1 LNSIWEVID
10 KAETGQYMEERDF
23 DLNVVAKLC
32 RDLVKE
38 YGIKFDPAQII
49 TSDDSMVDNVFEA
62 GLRLALEAGIFCID
76 TKRIIRFDER
86 DLREG
91 TSSAPTSLIIGQG
104 KDSRI
109 LYARGVEDE
118 RDPIICGGQAGAAIP
133 EEWYLPM
140 ALSFMK
146 EPLVDMINNGGLA
159 VVEGRKVKTNTPLEI
174 QATRRELRMLR
185 EAADRAGRPG
195 IHLLAG
201 ESSVSAL
208 GDLAI
213 ASDKYMRTSD
223 AHLVAL
229 LNELKTDNQR
239 ISKVVNFTEYG
250 AHNVTLVDPI
260 IGGYAGGPEGVAVCF
275 IASFLLGR
283 VMYGSEYHVIHPI
296 HFRYMSTSAVE
307 CMWNLNIVGQAMSRN
322 APYILMGD
330 VWTSAGAGSEMVFY
344 EIAANTITNVVTG
357 SHPLGCSATNG
368 KYPHAS
374 GLETRFMAEVALET
388 ARSGLKRENANEMVV
403 KLASLYKDRQAKPDI
418 GKPFPELYDMARV
431 VPKPEWNA
439 TYLKMKR
446 EIAEMTGLDL

>member
-1 LNSIWEVID
+1 MNSIWEVID

>member
-1 LNSIWEVID
+1 
-10 KAETGQYMEERDF
+10 
-23 DLNVVAKLC
+23 
-32 RDLVKE
+32 
-38 YGIKFDPAQII
+38 
-49 TSDDSMVDNVFEA
+49 
-62 GLRLALEAGIFCID
+62 
-76 TKRIIRFDER
+76 
-86 DLREG
+86 
-91 TSSAPTSLIIGQG
+91 
-104 KDSRI
+104 
-109 LYARGVEDE
+109 
-118 RDPIICGGQAGAAIP
+118 
-133 EEWYLPM
+133 M

-146 EPLVDMINNGGLA
+146 EPLIDMINNGGLA

-260 IGGYAGGPEGVAVCF
+260 IGGYAGGPEGVAICF

-296 HFRYMSTSAVE
+296 HFKYMSTSAVE
-307 CMWNLNIVGQAMSRN
+307 CMWNLSIVGQAMSRN

-330 VWTSAGAGSEMVFY
+330 VWTSAGAGSEMIFH

-368 KYPHAS
+368 KYPHAT
-374 GLETRFMAEVALET
+374 GLETRFMAEVALEA
-388 ARSGLKRENANEMVV
+388 ARSGLKREDANEIVV
-403 KLASLYKDRQAKPDI
+403 KLASLYKDKQPNPDS
-418 GKPFPELYDMARV
+418 GKPFPELYDTARV
-431 VPKPEWNA
+431 IPKPEWNGV
-439 TYLKMKR
+439 YLKMKR
-446 EIAEMTGLDL
+446 EISDITGMDL

>member
-1 LNSIWEVID
+1 
-10 KAETGQYMEERDF
+10 
-23 DLNVVAKLC
+23 
-32 RDLVKE
+32 
-38 YGIKFDPAQII
+38 
-49 TSDDSMVDNVFEA
+49 
-62 GLRLALEAGIFCID
+62 
-76 TKRIIRFDER
+76 
-86 DLREG
+86 
-91 TSSAPTSLIIGQG
+91 
-104 KDSRI
+104 
-109 LYARGVEDE
+109 
-118 RDPIICGGQAGAAIP
+118 
-133 EEWYLPM
+133 
-140 ALSFMK
+140 
-146 EPLVDMINNGGLA
+146 MINNGGLA